1 LVGGLRHRITFRQ
14 KVSTPDGS
22 GGTTFTWQDYYTCSA
37 SVKPTTGTRLL
48 ADDQTNLIGSSTF
61 LIRENPDVTITQDMI
76 LVFGGED
83 YTLAMP
89 PVVIEEKGRW
99 VKIIAKKKI

>member
-1 LVGGLRHRITFRQ
+1 LVGGLRHRITFQQ

-22 GGTTFTWQDYYTCSA
+22 GGTTFTWEDYYTCSA
-37 SVKPTTGTRLL
+37 SVTPTTGTRLL
-48 ADDQTNLIGSSTF
+48 ADDQTQLIGASTF

-76 LVFGGED
+76 LVFGGEN

-89 PVVIEEKGRW
+89 PVVVQEKGRFM
-99 VKIIAKKKI
+99 KIVAKKKM